1 MTDLDFDK
9 ELAVCEDAIASA
21 QIVIDDQM
29 VYVDRV
35 ELLMIKRHAESL
47 RRLKR
52 LRELIV
58 EGEVL
63 YQGYTEK
70 LYGIVEPS
78 FSVDIAKEIRELLNI
93 KET

>member
-1 MTDLDFDK
+1 MTDLDFDR
-9 ELAVCEDAIASA
+9 EFAYSQAIEA
-21 QIVIDDQM
+21 QGLNLYSDD
-29 VYVDRV
+29 VRY
-35 ELLMIKRHAESL
+35 EAL